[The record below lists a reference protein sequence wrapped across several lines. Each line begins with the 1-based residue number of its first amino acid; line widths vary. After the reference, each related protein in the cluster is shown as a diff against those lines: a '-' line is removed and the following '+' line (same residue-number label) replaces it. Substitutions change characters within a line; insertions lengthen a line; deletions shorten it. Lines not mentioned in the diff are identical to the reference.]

1 MKKDKKK
8 DKKKVTLWKA
18 LKNNLFLYKL
28 SFESC
33 PSRVIGEFFN
43 IGSRYGLGLFYSIIF
58 IEFIFKSIE
67 EGTDFKKVL
76 FFLIIAGLF
85 LGACG
90 LYITIFART
99 VSPIGN
105 QKLYENLHIRMYEK
119 ATDVE
124 LECYENPKFYNQY
137 TKAASQIKGR
147 AFLVVH
153 VLPELICSMICI
165 FYATV
170 KIITI
175 DKYAIFLGI
184 IPLIT
189 TYFFGKKSNQV
200 KYDLYQENIPKERE
214 KEYIKRTIYQ
224 RDYAKEIRLTS
235 VFTMMMEHFKE
246 ATDAVIY
253 NTKKYGLKVGL
264 LNFMQGCTNEL
275 LTGMGVVVYSTLR
288 LLYFDNIEISD
299 YMVLVSAIG
308 YLAWCLTKGAILLA
322 KVQDTSL
329 YIQNVKDFLN
339 YKPKISES
347 QEGRIP
353 EVGNTNLSLKDVSFT
368 YIGQT
373 QPVLKHINMKVGKGE
388 KIALVGHNGAGKST
402 LVKLLMRLYD
412 VTEGEIQ
419 LNDFNITEYN
429 VQAYRRLF
437 GTVFQD
443 YKVLS
448 LSVAEN
454 VLMDSIKEEDRTR
467 VEQALQD
474 SGVYDKVMTLS
485 KGMDTILTR
494 EFDDEG
500 VELSGGEFQKIA
512 IARVFAKGGD
522 VAILDEPSSA
532 LDPIAEYKMYE
543 SMLRACKD
551 KSVIFISHRLS
562 SAVLAD
568 RIYMLENGEV
578 VESGSH
584 SHLMKKNGKYAQM
597 FRFQAENYA

>member
-1 MKKDKKK
+1 MKKGKEKES
-8 DKKKVTLWKA
+8 LWKA
-18 LKNNLFLYKL
+18 LKNNLYLLKL

-33 PSRVIGEFFN
+33 PGRVIGEFFY
-43 IGSRYGLGLFYSIIF
+43 IGYRYGSSLFYTVIF
-58 IEFIFKSIE
+58 MGFIFKFIE
-67 EGTDFKKVL
+67 EGTDFHTVL
-76 FFLIIAGLF
+76 FFLVIAGLF
-85 LGACG
+85 WGIGG
-90 LYITIFART
+90 LYRAVYERT

-124 LECYENPKFYNQY
+124 LECYENPKFYSQY

-153 VLPELICSMICI
+153 VLPELVCSVICAVCAGVRI
-165 FYATV
+165 AL
-170 KIITI
+170 I
-175 DKYAIFLGI
+175 DRYAIVLGI
-184 IPLIT
+184 IPLVT

-214 KEYIKRTIYQ
+214 KDYIKRTIYQ
-224 RDYAKEIRLTS
+224 KDYAKEIRLTH
-235 VFTMMMEHFKE
+235 VFSMMMEHFKK
-246 ATDAVIY
+246 ASDAVIQ
-253 NTKKYGLKVGL
+253 NTKKCGLKAGL
-264 LNFMQGCTNEL
+264 LNFLQGSTNEL
-275 LTGMGVVVYSTLR
+275 LTGMGVIVYSTIR
-288 LLYFDNIEISD
+288 LLYFKNIKISD

-308 YLAWCLTKGAILLA
+308 YLAWCLTRTARLLS

-329 YIQNVKDFLN
+329 YIQNVKDFLQ
-339 YKPKISES
+339 YQPKISES
-347 QEGRIP
+347 QEGRMP
-353 EVGNTNLSLKDVSFT
+353 EAGNTNLTLKDVSYT
-368 YIGQT
+368 YVGQT
-373 QPVLKHINMKVGKGE
+373 QPVLKHINLEIGKGE

-419 LNDFNITEYN
+419 LNGANIKKYN

-448 LSVAEN
+448 LTVAEN
-454 VLMDSIKEEDRTR
+454 VLMDTVTEEDRPR
-467 VEQALQD
+467 IEQALRD
-474 SGVYDKVMTLS
+474 SGVYDKVMTLP
-485 KGMDTILTR
+485 KGMDTMLTR
-494 EFDDEG
+494 EFDEEG
-500 VELSGGEFQKIA
+500 AELSGGEFQKIA
-512 IARVFAKGGD
+512 IARVFARGSD
-522 VAILDEPSSA
+522 VAVLDEPSSA
-532 LDPIAEYKMYE
+532 LDPIAEYNMYE
-543 SMLRACKD
+543 SMLRACRD

-584 SHLMKKNGKYAQM
+584 SQLMKQNGKYAQM
-597 FRFQAENYA
+597 FRFQAENYR